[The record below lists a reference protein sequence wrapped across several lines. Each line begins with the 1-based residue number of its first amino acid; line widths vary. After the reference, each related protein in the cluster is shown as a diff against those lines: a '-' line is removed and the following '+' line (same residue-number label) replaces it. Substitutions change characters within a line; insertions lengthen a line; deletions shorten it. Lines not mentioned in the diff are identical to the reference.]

1 MPGTH
6 GGKRGVIDKPK
17 NMKLTTKRMLQD
29 FKNERYL
36 LLLVVLFSVISS
48 VLTIIAPLVLAD
60 FLNSSLPSGSDATN
74 PIILQNNPLF
84 NFNMESGFLGIK
96 WGYFFLNFGTLLGLY
111 AGSAILSWAAEF
123 IAVSVTTKYAY
134 GFRDKI
140 IKKIDLLP
148 LSYFDRV
155 PYGDT
160 LSIGTNDV
168 DNISRN
174 LQSIITQ
181 LSSGI
186 SLFLGSLIAMFIYQW
201 RLALVA
207 LCALPITLIIVMIIS
222 KGSQKQF
229 IKYRKELGILNGKIE
244 EDYSGFNIIKL
255 FNKQKDVED
264 DFNKV
269 NVAMSKADGLSQ
281 FLSGFI
287 FPTTIFV
294 NNVAYVAIAVIGGL
308 IGQVGTMVAFF
319 TLLNLFTR
327 PFQQIGQIAN
337 IIQSVL
343 ASGERI
349 YSLLDEVEESK
360 DKEDAIDDEKDIVGQ
375 FDFEHVYFSYLI
387 DKPLIEDFTLHV
399 NPGDTV
405 AIVGPTGAGKTT
417 MVNLIMRFYDI
428 TNIANE
434 NDLNQKINNV
444 ITKVK
449 NMYGETSSPTIDLSK
464 GNTIQE
470 KTAIARE
477 TLLNYLSLAKQ
488 NSTKVLSGDDAKID
502 NIFEEIIRNI
512 FNNGN
517 IRLDNKTIFNYTRK
531 ALRGSIGMVLQDTWL
546 FRGTI
551 KENLLYGDPNATDE
565 EIENACKEAHIDH
578 FIKTL
583 PGGYNFMLT
592 EDGENVSQGQ
602 RQLLTIARAI
612 ISKPKIMILDEATSS
627 VDTRTEQQ
635 IQDALNRIMVGRTS
649 FVIAHRLSTIKN
661 AKLIIVMKK
670 GHIIETGNHKELLAK
685 NGFYAELYNSQF
697 AGVNPMEK
705 DSLDS

>member
-1 MPGTH
+1 MAH
-6 GGKRGVIDKPK
+6 GHKTFSEKPK
-17 NMKLTTKRMLQD
+17 DMKATFKKMLKD
-29 FKNERYL
+29 FKGQKKL
-36 LLLVVLFSVISS
+36 IIIIVILSIASS
-48 VLTIIAPLVLAD
+48 VLTIIAPLLLGD
-60 FLNSSLPSGSDATN
+60 FLNSSLPAGAEAQDPSSF
-74 PIILQNNPLF
+74 LENPLL
-84 NFNMESGFLGIK
+84 NFDFAGNLLGIK
-96 WGYFFLNFGTLLGLY
+96 WGYFRKNFGTLLGLY
-111 AGSAILSWAAEF
+111 AASALLSWAAEF
-123 IAVSVTTKYAY
+123 ISVDVSTKYAY
-134 GFRDKI
+134 TLRDKI
-140 IKKIDLLP
+140 INKLDRLP

-186 SLFLGSLIAMFIYQW
+186 SLFLGTLIVMLVYEW

-207 LCALPITLIIVMIIS
+207 LCVLPVTLVVVFLIS

-229 IKYRKELGILNGKIE
+229 IKYRQELGELNGKIE
-244 EDYSGFNIIKL
+244 EDYAGFNIIKL
-255 FNKQKDVED
+255 FNKQKDIEED
-264 DFNKV
+264 FDEV
-269 NVAMSKADGLSQ
+269 NVQMSNSDGLSQ

-287 FPTTIFV
+287 FPSTIFI
-294 NNVAYVAIAVIGGL
+294 NNVAYVAIAVVGGL
-308 IGQVGTMVAFF
+308 IGQVGTMISFF

-337 IIQSVL
+337 VIQSVL

-349 YSLLDEVEESK
+349 YDLFDEIEEIP
-360 DKEDAIDDEKDIVGQ
+360 DKKDAITSEECIKGE
-375 FDFEHVYFSYLI
+375 FDFENVYFSYLV

-428 TNIANE
+428 TNIANHD
-434 NDLNQKINNV
+434 DLVNKLNRMCKKIDDV
-444 ITKVK
+444 
-449 NMYGETSSPTIDLSK
+449 YGYTSPIEITIDENLPLK
-464 GNTIQE
+464 EQT
-470 KTAIARE
+470 K
-477 TLLNYLSLAKQ
+477 LAKEYVLKRLALAKGQ
-488 NSTKVLSGDDAKID
+488 STKSLTLDELKLD
-502 NIFEEIIRNI
+502 NNFEQIICSV

-517 IRLDNKTIFNYTRK
+517 IKVDGKTVFNYSRN
-531 ALRGSIGMVLQDTWL
+531 ALRGSVGMVLQDTWL

-565 EIENACKEAHIDH
+565 EIEKACREAHIHH
-578 FIKTL
+578 FIQTL
-583 PGGYNFMLT
+583 PGGYDFMLN
-592 EDGENVSQGQ
+592 EDGDNISQGQ

-670 GHIIETGNHKELLAK
+670 GHIIETGTHKELLAK
-685 NGFYAELYNSQF
+685 NGFYADLYNSQF
-697 AGVNPMEK
+697 SGVNPMEK
-705 DSLDS
+705 DNLDS

>member
-1 MPGTH
+1 MPGMH
-6 GGKRGVIDKPK
+6 GGPRGLVDKPK
-17 NMKLTTKRMLQD
+17 NMKITTKRMLQD
-29 FKNERYL
+29 FKGEKYL
-36 LLLVVLFSVISS
+36 LLLVIFFSVISS
-48 VLTIIAPLVLAD
+48 VLTIVAPLILAD
-60 FLNSSLPSGSDATN
+60 FLNSSLPSGGASTDPGTM
-74 PIILQNNPLF
+74 INNPLF
-84 NFNMESGFLGIK
+84 NFDMANNTLYIK
-96 WGYFFLNFGTLLGLY
+96 WDYFFLNFGTLLGLY
-111 AGSAILSWAAEF
+111 AASALLSWAAEF
-123 IAVSVTTKYAY
+123 ISVSVTTKYAY
-134 GFRDKI
+134 EFRDRI

-160 LSIGTNDV
+160 LSVGTNDV

-181 LSSGI
+181 LSSGL
-186 SLFLGSLIAMFIYQW
+186 SLFLGSLIAMLIYER

-207 LCALPITLIIVMIIS
+207 LCALPVTLLVVMLIS
-222 KGSQKQF
+222 KNSQKQF
-229 IKYRKELGILNGKIE
+229 IKYRSELGTLNGKIE
-244 EDYSGFNIIKL
+244 EDYAGFNIIKL
-255 FNKQKDVED
+255 FNKQKDVEE
-264 DFNKV
+264 DFNQINEV
-269 NVAMSKADGLSQ
+269 MSRADGLSQ

-287 FPTTIFV
+287 FPTTIFI

-337 IIQSVL
+337 VIQSVL

-349 YSLLDEVEESK
+349 YSLLDEKEEVPDK
-360 DKEDAIDDEKDIVGQ
+360 DNAIKTDENINGE
-375 FDFEHVYFSYLI
+375 FDFEHVYFSYLTE
-387 DKPLIEDFTLHV
+387 KPLIEDFTLHV
-399 NPGDTV
+399 NPGDTI

-434 NDLNQKINNV
+434 TDLVEKFNSVTKKIND
-444 ITKVK
+444 I
-449 NMYGETSSPTIDLSK
+449 YGTNEIPQINLNT
-464 GNTIQE
+464 NETIQE
-470 KTAIARE
+470 KTKYVRE
-477 TLLNYLSLAKQ
+477 IVLNYLHKAKSVSSKEL
-488 NSTKVLSGDDAKID
+488 NNEEKKID
-502 NIFEEIIRNI
+502 TNFDLIIENI

-517 IRLDNKTIFNYTRK
+517 IRLDKKTIFNYTRN

-565 EIENACKEAHIDH
+565 EIVNACKEAHIDH
-578 FIKTL
+578 FIQTL
-583 PGGYNFMLT
+583 PGGYDFMLT
-592 EDGENVSQGQ
+592 EDGENISQGQ

-670 GHIIETGNHKELLAK
+670 GHIIETGNHQELLAK

-705 DSLDS
+705 EVLDS

>member
-1 MPGTH
+1 MPGMR
-6 GGKRGVIDKPK
+6 GGPRGLIDKPK

-29 FKNERYL
+29 FKGEKYL
-36 LLLVVLFSVISS
+36 LLLVVLFSITSS
-48 VLTIIAPLVLAD
+48 VLTIVAPLVLAD
-60 FLNSSLPSGSDATN
+60 FLNNSLPSGGASTN
-74 PIILQNNPLF
+74 PDAMANNPLF
-84 NFNMESGFLGIK
+84 IFDTTNNLLGIK
-96 WGYFFLNFGTLLGLY
+96 WDYFFLNFGTLLGLY

-123 IAVSVTTKYAY
+123 ISVSVTTKYAY
-134 GFRDKI
+134 EFRDRI

-148 LSYFDRV
+148 LGYFDRV

-160 LSIGTNDV
+160 LSVGTNDV

-186 SLFLGSLIAMFIYQW
+186 SLFLGSLIAMFVYEW

-207 LCALPITLIIVMIIS
+207 LCALPVTLIVVMLIS
-222 KGSQKQF
+222 KNSQKQF
-229 IKYRKELGILNGKIE
+229 IKYRTELGILNGKIE
-244 EDYSGFNIIKL
+244 EDYAGFNIIKL
-255 FNKQKDVED
+255 FNKQKDVEE
-264 DFNKV
+264 DFNQV
-269 NVAMSKADGLSQ
+269 NEVMSRADGLSQ

-287 FPTTIFV
+287 FPTTIFI

-337 IIQSVL
+337 VIQSVL

-349 YSLLDEVEESK
+349 YSLLDETEEVR
-360 DKEDAIDDEKDIVGQ
+360 DKENAINSEEGIKGE
-375 FDFEHVYFSYLI
+375 FDFEHVYFSYLVE
-387 DKPLIEDFTLHV
+387 KPLIEDFTLHV

-434 NDLNQKINNV
+434 NDLINKYNSVTKKINDIYGTNETPE
-444 ITKVK
+444 ITL
-449 NMYGETSSPTIDLSK
+449 NPTA
-464 GNTIQE
+464 TIQE
-470 KTAIARE
+470 KTKYVREIALAYLVKAQSTSSKE
-477 TLLNYLSLAKQ
+477 LNADEK
-488 NSTKVLSGDDAKID
+488 KID
-502 NIFEEIIRNI
+502 TNFASIIDNI

-517 IRLDNKTIFNYTRK
+517 IRLDKKTIFNYTRNT
-531 ALRGSIGMVLQDTWL
+531 LRGSIGMVLQDTWL

-551 KENLLYGDPNATDE
+551 RENLLYGDPNATEE
-565 EIENACKEAHIDH
+565 EIVNACKEAHIDH
-578 FIKTL
+578 FIQTL
-583 PGGYNFMLT
+583 PGGYDFMLT
-592 EDGENVSQGQ
+592 EDGENISQGQ
-602 RQLLTIARAI
+602 RQLLTIARAL

-670 GHIIETGNHKELLAK
+670 GHIIETGNHQELLAK

-697 AGVNPMEK
+697 SGVNPMEK
-705 DSLDS
+705 EVLDS